1 MLFIE
6 GKWFYNY
13 VLSLHKSGVKLN
25 KINSTTIK
33 SVEHLDKDGNKIVSR
48 LEYIGSQ
55 QK

>member
-1 MLFIE
+1 MLFVE

-33 SVEHLDKDGNKIVSR
+33 SVERFDKNRNKIISKF
-48 LEYIGSQ
+48 EYIGS
-55 QK
+55 